1 MGYWRSRQARGL
13 GRSRKPLPRSRGY
26 QWQLIRDNTL
36 EPVAY
41 YTAATQRREREG
53 LPCTGVSVDRRQLT
67 QAAEALHSDNIKSYI
82 CLCCAQ
88 IRTYVR
94 NWECAYDVWDKER
107 CERWESQSKYTYIQK
122 RSVEASLWKLYKEHP
137 DAFVQ
142 NFCMATFKGQY
153 VEGRLRSGINP
164 FLNANDFD
172 PDNYEWQRELQ
183 LPDDKGSMRIL

>member
-1 MGYWRSRQARGL
+1 MGYWHGRKARGL

-41 YTAATQRREREG
+41 YTAATQQREREG

-94 NWECAYDVWDKER
+94 NWECAYDEWDKER
-107 CERWESQSKYTYIQK
+107 HERWEARETRTDIRMK
-122 RSVEASLWKLYKEHP
+122 SVEDSLWPLHKAHP
-137 DAFVQ
+137 EAFVQ
-142 NFCMATFKGQY
+142 NFSMATFKGQY
-153 VEGRLRSGINP
+153 VEGRPRSGINP
-164 FLNANDFD
+164 FLKANDFD
-172 PDNYEWQRELQ
+172 PDN
-183 LPDDKGSMRIL
+183 